1 MVSKKYYF
9 KILSKTVRKITVIKQ
24 LISEITTIFFIFIP
38 DFQYFVMTTE
48 TPANP
53 NFLNVFKVISSAK
66 KGFLRKKVNRARR
79 ENVARGMA
87 GQLDLSMD
95 SMEETRFKKRN
106 QYLIQR
112 LEKRLHFTYAE
123 IECLLLIYYKLWK
136 EGLVNNPSQEGVT
149 KVQFRDVLH
158 CALDMTDDSLMDR
171 VFLALDK
178 GPSSCISM
186 ETWATAFS
194 LFLRGTIEEKIQFCF
209 SIYDIMGDGILARDS
224 IFQLLRTSL
233 VSQSGEEDAEESAR
247 EGVTK
252 VQFRDVLHCALDMT
266 DDSLMDRVFLALDK
280 GPSSC
285 ISMETWAT
293 AFSLFLRGTIE
304 EKIQFCFSIYDIMG
318 DGILA
323 RDSIF
328 QLLRTSLVSQSGEED
343 AEESA
348 RDMIEVITKKMD
360 IDRDGKISYA
370 DYKQSVLKNP
380 MLLEAFGQCLPS
392 RQAIFSYLTTFTSTG
407 STM

>member
-247 EGVTK
+247 
-252 VQFRDVLHCALDMT
+252 
-266 DDSLMDRVFLALDK
+266 
-280 GPSSC
+280 
-285 ISMETWAT
+285 
-293 AFSLFLRGTIE
+293 
-304 EKIQFCFSIYDIMG
+304 
-318 DGILA
+318 
-323 RDSIF
+323 
-328 QLLRTSLVSQSGEED
+328 
-343 AEESA
+343 
-348 RDMIEVITKKMD
+348 DMIEVITKKMD